1 MAHESNNPYV
11 RWFVD
16 DIQIVDNKGYKI
28 TGWIFHQNREIK
40 QILLGVNNVKYTS
53 IPRPDVEE
61 TYPFIVNNNVGFEM
75 IIDVSIAKK
84 PISIILDDGSGINH
98 IGNFAVPPI
107 LIPMENSP
115 VKPIYQDDKD
125 VVLNSGFN
133 VGHKNLLV
141 VDDFYADPDLVR
153 DYAIN
158 KLSYEPSG
166 YHKGRRSTDRFELN
180 GTKEKL
186 EEVLG
191 RGIKN
196 WHHDGYANCRFQ
208 YCTAEDPIVFHCDNQ
223 QFAGIVFLS
232 PDAPLTSGT
241 ATYQSRVTKARRFN
255 FDEFGNETFNQ
266 TFKGYGSEINFYDG
280 SSFDMVDRVANVYNR
295 LVIWDAQTIH
305 AATQYYGSNINDSR
319 FFQLFFFDVE

>member
-1 MAHESNNPYV
+1 MAHESNDSYI

-16 DIQIVDNKGYKI
+16 DIQPVNNEGYKI

-40 QILLGVNNVKYTS
+40 QILLGINNVRYTS

-61 TYPFIVNNNVGFEM
+61 VYPFIVTQNVGFEM
-75 IIDVSIAKK
+75 TIDASIADK
-84 PISIILDDGSGINH
+84 PISVILDDGSGVTN
-98 IGNFAVPPI
+98 IGSFSLPQIEDLGNNN
-107 LIPMENSP
+107 LTENYTN
-115 VKPIYQDDKD
+115 I
-125 VVLNSGFN
+125 VLNSGFSI
-133 VGHKNLLV
+133 GHKNLLV
-141 VDDFYADPDLVR
+141 VDNFYADPDLVR
-153 DYAIN
+153 NYAIN
-158 KLSYEPSG
+158 ELSYEPSG

-186 EEVLG
+186 EEILG

-196 WHHDGYANCRFQ
+196 WNHDGYANCRFQ

-255 FDEFGNETFNQ
+255 FDEFGNEIFNQ
-266 TFKGYGSEINFYDG
+266 TFKGYGNEVNFYDG

-305 AATQYYGSNINDSR
+305 AATQYYGSSINDSR